1 MPSHRRRDRKSKKTP
16 LELSQRRAVN
26 GQLLWLGMQCLPQ
39 LLARLSLLMAQTPQA
54 TMDTIYGVKKLAR
67 KATAWAKTPANSNLY
82 LISWHASR
90 LKRVERS
97 SSAVGTKAAA
107 NCDDEAV
114 CILWWSE
121 RSSVWAARFA
131 TLVIGNETNSCC
143 SGGGL
148 SWCLR
153 HLGSLFGPLSWL
165 ERQEI
170 WPGSACSQT
179 KSC

>member
-1 MPSHRRRDRKSKKTP
+1 
-16 LELSQRRAVN
+16 
-26 GQLLWLGMQCLPQ
+26 MQCLPQ
-39 LLARLSLLMAQTPQA
+39 LLAPLSRLMAQTPHA

-67 KATAWAKTPANSNLY
+67 KATAWAKTPANSNLS

-97 SSAVGTKAAA
+97 SSAVGTKATADG
-107 NCDDEAV
+107 DDEAV
-114 CILWWSE
+114 CIRLWSE
-121 RSSVWAARFA
+121 RNSVWAAGSA
-131 TLVIGNETNSCC
+131 KVVIGNETNSCC

-153 HLGSLFGPLSWL
+153 HLGSLFVLLSWF

-170 WPGSACSQT
+170 RPGSACSQT
-179 KSC
+179 KSCWVWHDDTLVSFCRTDGYCCNKRL